1 MAVLP
6 HKEVGRLD
14 VPVDYLLVVHCDPR
28 GNKGCGKGKQEPT
41 SQGLEMR
48 KITSPTVLLALTVFN
63 ALDQILE
70 VEPSLV
76 LTERFQGGDFHHGAA
91 KVRGLSCSTML
102 SRARHEHSSTS
113 TVGKLT
119 LVSPVRTL
127 KQKRN
132 GDY

>member
-1 MAVLP
+1 
-6 HKEVGRLD
+6 
-14 VPVDYLLVVHCDPR
+14 
-28 GNKGCGKGKQEPT
+28 
-41 SQGLEMR
+41 MR
-48 KITSPTVLLALTVFN
+48 QRKAGANFAGISNERNRQSHRAACTLTVFN

-76 LTERFQGGDFHHGAA
+76 LAERFQGGDFHHGAA
-91 KVRGLSCSTML
+91 KVRGWSCSTRL
-102 SRARHEHSSTS
+102 SRAQHEHSTTS

-119 LVSPVRTL
+119 LASPVRTL